1 MKLMMT
7 MLMLALSVKAFAYPS
22 GSFGEEKIIG
32 TDDLIAV
39 NADGSNI
46 PQQYRRLIG
55 AFGIISMGCTATHI
69 GNGYVLT
76 AGHCFQAPEDLVRN
90 QPCSGT
96 TIQWGV
102 REGHASDLT
111 STCQT
116 IVAEQL
122 NDTNDFAIIK
132 VSPVPSVTVGVD
144 IQRRAQDGDSLT
156 IFSHPEMLPLRWSQ
170 SCVVEAVKHPGLPA
184 ASLQHKCDTNPGSS
198 GATILNLQSLKV
210 IGIHDGGLTSNG
222 GMNYGTYIINSPIPD
237 ILKEIGF

>member
-1 MKLMMT
+1 M
-7 MLMLALSVKAFAYPS
+7 
-22 GSFGEEKIIG
+22 
-32 TDDLIAV
+32 
-39 NADGSNI
+39 
-46 PQQYRRLIG
+46 
-55 AFGIISMGCTATHI
+55 
-69 GNGYVLT
+69 
-76 AGHCFQAPEDLVRN
+76 
-90 QPCSGT
+90 
-96 TIQWGV
+96 
-102 REGHASDLT
+102 T

-210 IGIHDGGLTSNG
+210 IGTD
-222 GMNYGTYIINSPIPD
+222 NSH
-237 ILKEIGF
+237 KN